1 MKQNSTLLNEEISKI
16 KKMMSIKDVNVVS
29 EQNYRTSTADFVN
42 TFIQKYSIPGT
53 DIPGMISVLNNM
65 TDKQRFIDFNNSLIQ
80 LKKGSFEDIINDEFE
95 EDNSVEAAK
104 IQQLL
109 KSKFNIDANPG
120 LGGNPSLSPRQRPF
134 IKKFKITNFNT
145 IDPNKKDGLTSY
157 MNTVDTGKERVV
169 KTGPNPTDFV
179 VVKPGEKAPPEWKPE
194 QAKKETT
201 TTSPQTYNDILSG
214 KGVLKTGVTSPA
226 VGELQQKLLDLGY
239 SAIAKPTNYFGTETL
254 NAVKDFQEKNSL
266 TVDGKVGGNT
276 SKKID
281 QILDIRKRRSASQ
294 GEVIPGV
301 PDTKLPDTSIS
312 GLSNQKT
319 TTTTSTSPN
328 TRGLTSAVQSYVPK
342 GVSRT
347 ADFS

>member
-1 MKQNSTLLNEEISKI
+1 MNQNRRLLEETTRMKKL
-16 KKMMSIKDVNVVS
+16 MSIKDVNVVS
-29 EQNYRTSTADFVN
+29 EQNYRTSTADFAN
-42 TFIQKYSIPGT
+42 TFIEKYSIPGT

-65 TDKQRFIDFNNSLIQ
+65 TDKQRFIDFNNLLIQ
-80 LKKGSFEDIINDEFE
+80 WKKGSFEDIINDEFE
-95 EDNSVEAAK
+95 EDNSVEAVK

-120 LGGNPSLSPRQRPF
+120 LGGSSSLSPRQRPF
-134 IKKFKITNFNT
+134 IGKFKITNFN
-145 IDPNKKDGLTSY
+145 
-157 MNTVDTGKERVV
+157 NTPQQQAGYTQPQRDEDSAMIVT
-169 KTGPNPTDFV
+169 KTGPNATDFV
-179 VVKPGEKAPPEWKPE
+179 VTKPGETPPPEWKPE

-201 TTSPQTYNDILSG
+201 TSSPQTYNDVLSG
-214 KGVLKTGVTSPA
+214 KGILKTGVTSPA

-239 SAIAKPTNYFGTETL
+239 SAIAKPTNYFGTQTF
-254 NAVKDFQEKNSL
+254 NAVKDFQQKNSL

-294 GEVIPGV
+294 GEVVPGV

-312 GLSNQKT
+312 GLSNQKST
-319 TTTTSTSPN
+319 TTTTTTSPN
-328 TRGLTSAVQSYVPK
+328 TRGLTTAVQSYVPK

>member
-16 KKMMSIKDVNVVS
+16 KKMMSLNGDDVISEEVSGSINDIVARYVNNPNVDEILNLINS
-29 EQNYRTSTADFVN
+29 MDREKFKEFVN
-42 TFIQKYSIPGT
+42 ALIKKTGK
-53 DIPGMISVLNNM
+53 
-65 TDKQRFIDFNNSLIQ
+65 DFSTYIN
-80 LKKGSFEDIINDEFE
+80 LKFNATNGP
-95 EDNSVEAAK
+95 EALK
-104 IQQLL
+104 LQQIL
-109 KSKFNIDANPG
+109 KSKFNIDADASVSGTQYWN
-120 LGGNPSLSPRQRPF
+120 PRQRKF
-134 IKKFKITNFNT
+134 LKKFRITNFNNT
-145 IDPNKKDGLTSY
+145 TPQQQAGYTQAMKDEDSTKIV
-157 MNTVDTGKERVV
+157 T

-179 VVKPGEKAPPEWKPE
+179 ITGPGETPPKEWKPE
-194 QAKKETT
+194 QQKQQVT
-201 TTSPQTYNDILSG
+201 TTSPQTFNDVVSG
-214 KGVLKTGVTSPA
+214 KGILKKGVTSPA

-254 NAVKDFQEKNSL
+254 NAVIDFQTKNSL
-266 TVDGKVGGNT
+266 NPDGKVGTNT

-294 GEVIPGV
+294 GEVVPGV

-319 TTTTSTSPN
+319 TTTSTSPN
-328 TRGLTSAVQSYVPK
+328 TRGLTTAVQSYVPK

>member
-16 KKMMSIKDVNVVS
+16 KKMMSIKGGDVISEEVSGSINDIVARYVNNPNVDEILNLINSMDREKFIEFVKAL
-29 EQNYRTSTADFVN
+29 NKKTGKDFSTYIN
-42 TFIQKYSIPGT
+42 LK
-53 DIPGMISVLNNM
+53 
-65 TDKQRFIDFNNSLIQ
+65 FIDTNGPEA
-80 LKKGSFEDIINDEFE
+80 LKL
-95 EDNSVEAAK
+95 
-104 IQQLL
+104 QQIL
-109 KSKFNIDANPG
+109 KSKFNIDADASVSGTQYWN
-120 LGGNPSLSPRQRPF
+120 PRQRKF
-134 IKKFKITNFNT
+134 LKKFRITNFNFNT
-145 IDPNKKDGLTSY
+145 TPQQQAGYTQAMKDEDSTKIV
-157 MNTVDTGKERVV
+157 T

-179 VVKPGEKAPPEWKPE
+179 ITGPGETPPKEWKPE
-194 QAKKETT
+194 QQKQQVT
-201 TTSPQTYNDILSG
+201 TTSPQTFNDVVSG
-214 KGVLKTGVTSPA
+214 KGILKKGVTSPA

-254 NAVKDFQEKNSL
+254 NAVIDFQTKNSL
-266 TVDGKVGGNT
+266 NPDGKVGTNT

-294 GEVIPGV
+294 GEVVPGV

-347 ADFS
+347 ADF

>member
-1 MKQNSTLLNEEISKI
+1 MKQNNTLLNEEISKI
-16 KKMMSIKDVNVVS
+16 KKMMSIKDGDVILERYTIS
-29 EQNYRTSTADFVN
+29 DFVTRFIN
-42 TFIQKYSIPGT
+42 NSDPNLSKNDGILNLINLMDKTTFINFVVELNKKTGKNFNSYINLKFKDT
-53 DIPGMISVLNNM
+53 DGA
-65 TDKQRFIDFNNSLIQ
+65 DA
-80 LKKGSFEDIINDEFE
+80 LKL
-95 EDNSVEAAK
+95 
-104 IQQLL
+104 QQIL
-109 KSKFNIDANPG
+109 KSKFNIDTDASVS
-120 LGGNPSLSPRQRPF
+120 GNQYMNPRQRVF
-134 IKKFKITNFNT
+134 KKGFRITNYNNT
-145 IDPNKKDGLTSY
+145 PQQQQAGYTQAMKDEDSTKIV
-157 MNTVDTGKERVV
+157 T

-179 VVKPGEKAPPEWKPE
+179 ITGPGETPPKEWKPE

-294 GEVIPGV
+294 GEVVPGV

-319 TTTTSTSPN
+319 TTTSTSPN
-328 TRGLTSAVQSYVPK
+328 TRGLTTAVQSYVPK

>member
-1 MKQNSTLLNEEISKI
+1 MKQNSRLLNEEISKI
-16 KKMMSIKDVNVVS
+16 KKMMSIKSGDVIS
-29 EQNYRTSTADFVN
+29 EQTTDVTKYILAFDKTYLGAGTDPDGMLNVLNTIPDRN
-42 TFIQKYSIPGT
+42 TFFK
-53 DIPGMISVLNNM
+53 
-65 TDKQRFIDFNNSLIQ
+65 FFNEF
-80 LKKGSFEDIINDEFE
+80 LKKKGKTIQSVINDEFE
-95 EDNSVEAAK
+95 DDNSEDAEK
-104 IQQLL
+104 IQKLL
-109 KSKFNIDANPG
+109 KSKFNVDSDPG
-120 LGGNPSLSPRQRPF
+120 LGGNKSLPASQRPF
-134 IKKFKITNFNT
+134 LKKFKITNYNNT
-145 IDPNKKDGLTSY
+145 PQQQAGYTQAMKDQDSA
-157 MNTVDTGKERVV
+157 MVV
-169 KTGPNPTDFV
+169 TKTGPNPTDFV
-179 VVKPGEKAPPEWKPE
+179 VTKPGEPTPKEWKPE
-194 QAKKETT
+194 ETKQQVT

-214 KGVLKTGVTSPA
+214 KGVLKSGVTSPA

-239 SAIAKPTNYFGTETL
+239 SAVVKPTNYFGTETL

-294 GEVIPGV
+294 GEVVPGV

-328 TRGLTSAVQSYVPK
+328 TRGLTTAVQSYVPK